1 MRIEPAIWPEDT
13 ALVRELF
20 REYARGLGHD
30 LCFQGFEQELAAL
43 PGRYAAPEGALLL
56 ARDDAGHA
64 LGCVALRPLEHG
76 DCEMKRL
83 YVRPAARGL
92 GLGRRLAVAVRELAR
107 ADGYRRMCLDTLAN
121 MHEAVSLYTSLGF
134 RPIEAYV
141 YNPLEGVL
149 FLGLDLAA
157 AAPDAGA
164 PIDSGADAGQG

>member
-1 MRIEPAIWPEDT
+1 MRIDAAAWPEDT

-20 REYARGLGHD
+20 REYAQGLGHD
-30 LCFQGFEQELAAL
+30 LCFQGFEQELAGL
-43 PGRYAAPEGALLL
+43 PGRYAAPGGALLL

-92 GLGRRLAVAVRELAR
+92 GLGRSLALAVRDMAR
-107 ADGYRRMCLDTLAN
+107 AAGYRRMCLDTLAS
-121 MHEAVSLYTSLGF
+121 MREAVGLYTSLGF

-141 YNPLEGVL
+141 YNPLEGVV
-149 FLGLDLAA
+149 FLGLDLRAA
-157 AAPDAGA
+157 AGEAGA
-164 PIDSGADAGQG
+164 PAEARADAGRG